1 MSIYW
6 KFSNGNYEVVVGG
19 EVVHCT
25 PDAYE
30 RDMFIAE
37 LKLRVSSKKYE
48 DEIWKIDEVLKKT
61 GLQPWKYPSMADA
74 VSDLAQRYLEEKS

>member
-6 KFSNGNYEVVVGG
+6 QFSNGNYEVVVGG

-37 LKLRVSSKKYE
+37 LKLRISSKRHE
-48 DEIWKIDEVLKKT
+48 EELWKINGELGKA

-74 VSDLAQRYLEEKS
+74 VSELVRRYLEEKT